1 MKNAIV
7 FSSGTGNTKK
17 LAETIQEKVG
27 DVGYCGKLDDSALEA
42 DTIFVGFWTA
52 KFTCTDDVK
61 NFLVKVK
68 NKKIFLFGTAG
79 YDDTQEYF
87 EKILTAVKENVDS
100 SNTIVGEFMSMG
112 KVSANKQKA
121 IAEMDQAKFD
131 SMKAKLEEAESHP
144 NQSDLEKLTAMITAL
159 N

>member
-1 MKNAIV
+1 MKKSIV
-7 FSSGTGNTKK
+7 YSSGTGNTEK
-17 LAETIQEKVG
+17 LAEAIKAKVG
-27 DVGYCGKLDDSALEA
+27 DVAYCGKLDDSALES
-42 DTIFVGFWTA
+42 DVIFVGFWTA

-61 NFLVKVK
+61 TFLEKVK

-79 YDDTQEYF
+79 YDDTSEYF

-112 KVSANKQKA
+112 KVSAGKQKA

-131 SMKAKLEEAESHP
+131 SMKAKLDQAESHP
-144 NQSDLEKLTAMITAL
+144 NQADLDKLAAL
-159 N
+159 VSAV

>member
-17 LAETIQEKVG
+17 LAEAIQGKLS
-27 DVGYCGKLDDSALEA
+27 DVGYCGKMDPSALEA
-42 DTIFVGFWTA
+42 ETIFVGFWTA

-61 NFLVKVK
+61 KFLETVK

-79 YDDTQEYF
+79 YDDTAESF
-87 EKILTAVKENVDS
+87 EKILTAVKENIDS

-112 KVSANKQKA
+112 KVSAGKQKA

-131 SMKAKLEEAESHP
+131 SMKAKLDKAESHP
-144 NQSDLEKLTAMITAL
+144 DQADLDKLTAMVAAL
-159 N
+159 